1 MPTARAALVTAAGGG
16 FSPAEIELDDP
27 IGREVL
33 VDVRAAGLCHTDL
46 TMSHA
51 DLGIPLPAVFGHE
64 VAGVVAAV
72 GPDATGV
79 AVGDHV
85 VGCLVQHC
93 GTCDRCRAGRATL
106 CRQPGAT
113 LRDAEAPPRLT
124 RDGAPL
130 HQMVGIGGFAERV
143 LVDERQLVVVS
154 RELPFAQAALLGC
167 GVLTGVGA
175 VRNAA
180 RVRAGDA
187 VAVIGAGCVGLSA
200 IAAAAA
206 AGADRIVAVD
216 LVAEKLEA
224 ARLFGATH
232 VVDSSVADDPV
243 AAVRAATG
251 GGADSVL
258 DVVGVQATAEQGLAM
273 TAPGGGLYVVGV
285 MDPTA
290 RISPR
295 LFGLISAQRRIQ
307 GVYMGAAD
315 PRRDIPEIARMA
327 RSGALDLGALV
338 SAEVGLDDIDEGYRM
353 LRDPNVVRVVVGF

>member
-1 MPTARAALVTAAGGG
+1 MPITRAALIHEIGGG
-16 FSPAEIELDDP
+16 FVPAELEVDEP

-33 VDVRAAGLCHTDL
+33 VDVAAAGLCHTDL
-46 TMSHA
+46 TMAHA
-51 DLGIPLPAVFGHE
+51 DVGIPLPAVFGHE
-64 VAGVVAAV
+64 VAGVVTAV
-72 GPDATGV
+72 GPDARGV

-93 GTCDRCRAGRATL
+93 GTCDRCRSGRATL
-106 CRQPGAT
+106 CRTPGAT
-113 LRDAEAPPRLT
+113 LRGPDERPRLS
-124 RDGAPL
+124 RDGSPV

-180 RVRAGDA
+180 GVRPGDA
-187 VAVIGAGCVGLSA
+187 VAVIGAGTVGLSA

-206 AGADRIVAVD
+206 AGAERIIAVD
-216 LVAEKLEA
+216 LALEKLDA
-224 ARLFGATH
+224 ARAFGATH
-232 VVDSSVADDPV
+232 VVDSSATDAV

-251 GGADSVL
+251 GGADAVF
-258 DVVGVQATAEQGLAM
+258 DVVGVASTAEQGLAM
-273 TAPGGGLYVVGV
+273 TAPGGGLYLVGV

-295 LFGLISAQRRIQ
+295 LFGLITAQRRIQ

-338 SAEVGLDDIDEGYRM
+338 SAEVGLDAIDEGYRM
-353 LRDPNVVRVVVGF
+353 LRDPSVVRVVVGFG

>member
-1 MPTARAALVTAAGGG
+1 MPTARAALIHEVGGG
-16 FSPAEIELDDP
+16 FVPGEIELDDP

-46 TMSHA
+46 TMAHA
-51 DLGIPLPAVFGHE
+51 DVGIPMPAVFGHE
-64 VAGVVAAV
+64 AAGVVAAV
-72 GPDATGV
+72 GPEATGV

-106 CRQPGAT
+106 CRDPGAT
-113 LRDAEAPPRLT
+113 LRGPDDPPRLT
-124 RDGAPL
+124 CGGEPV

-180 RVRAGDA
+180 RVRPGDA
-187 VAVIGAGCVGLSA
+187 VAVIGAGTVGLSA

-206 AGADRIVAVD
+206 AGAQRIVAVD
-216 LVAEKLEA
+216 LALEKLDA
-224 ARLFGATH
+224 AREFGATH
-232 VVDSSVADDPV
+232 VVDSSATDPV

-251 GGADSVL
+251 GGADAVL
-258 DVVGVQATAEQGLAM
+258 DVVGIEQTAQQGLAM
-273 TAPGGGLYVVGV
+273 TAPGGGLYLVGV

-290 RISPR
+290 RISPK
-295 LFGLISAQRRIQ
+295 LFGLIQAQRRIE
-307 GVYMGAAD
+307 GVYMGGAD

-338 SAEVGLDDIDEGYRM
+338 SAEVGLDQIDEGYRM
-353 LRDPNVVRVVVGF
+353 LHDPNVVRVVVAF

>member
-1 MPTARAALVTAAGGG
+1 MPTARAAVIQDVGGG
-16 FSPAEIELDDP
+16 FTPAEIELDDP
-27 IGREVL
+27 VGREVL

-46 TMSHA
+46 TMAHA

-106 CRQPGAT
+106 CRNPGST
-113 LRDAEAPPRLT
+113 LRPPDAPPRLT
-124 RDGAPL
+124 RDGAPV

-180 RVRAGDA
+180 RVQPGDS

-206 AGADRIVAVD
+206 AGAERIVAID
-216 LVAEKLEA
+216 LAAEKLEQ
-224 ARLFGATH
+224 ARAFGATH
-232 VVDSSVADDPV
+232 TVDSSATDPV
-243 AAVRAATG
+243 PVVRAATG
-251 GGADSVL
+251 GGADAVF
-258 DVVGVQATAEQGLAM
+258 DVVGVQSTAEQGLAM
-273 TAPGGGLYVVGV
+273 TAPGGGLSLVGV